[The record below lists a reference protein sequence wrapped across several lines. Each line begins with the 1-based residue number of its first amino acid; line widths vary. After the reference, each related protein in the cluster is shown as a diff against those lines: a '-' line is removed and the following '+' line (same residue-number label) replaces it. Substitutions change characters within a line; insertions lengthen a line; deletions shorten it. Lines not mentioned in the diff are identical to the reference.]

1 MRACAADIVNAVGP
15 GDLLVAGQ
23 VLGEPTAL
31 LDTLFTEHRGL
42 GGVRL
47 FVGMSVSSVLDRA
60 PQDLRLL
67 SFVGMGTNGKLL
79 AQGRLGLVPCHMSD
93 LGWAVTAGPLRPDV
107 ALVLVSPP
115 DSDGLCSLG
124 VASDYIW
131 PAVAAARLVLA
142 EINPNVPRIAGDTAI
157 PFERLDGF
165 VESDRKLPDYPR
177 SVPSATEETIGKRVA
192 DFVSDGSC
200 IQIGV
205 GRLGEAVLN
214 AAPAYRDLGVHTGM
228 VGETILELMRD
239 GVITN
244 ARKPIDTGLTVTG
257 SILGGSAAIAL
268 AAEQPGLVMRS
279 VDHTHSTSVI
289 GQLDKFLSVNSAIE
303 IDLLGQ
309 VNAETADGRY
319 LGGIGGSVDY
329 LRAALRA
336 PGGRSVVALPATAR
350 GEVSRIV
357 PRVARVTV
365 GRSDVDVV
373 VTEYGAAEL
382 RGASQG
388 ERAARLIEIAAPEH
402 RKGLREAA
410 HTLGL

>member
-1 MRACAADIVNAVGP
+1 M
-15 GDLLVAGQ
+15 
-23 VLGEPTAL
+23 
-31 LDTLFTEHRGL
+31 
-42 GGVRL
+42 
-47 FVGMSVSSVLDRA
+47 
-60 PQDLRLL
+60 
-67 SFVGMGTNGKLL
+67 
-79 AQGRLGLVPCHMSD
+79 
-93 LGWAVTAGPLRPDV
+93 
-107 ALVLVSPP
+107 
-115 DSDGLCSLG
+115 
-124 VASDYIW
+124 
-131 PAVAAARLVLA
+131 
-142 EINPNVPRIAGDTAI
+142 
-157 PFERLDGF
+157 
-165 VESDRKLPDYPR
+165 
-177 SVPSATEETIGKRVA
+177 IGKRVA
-192 DFVSDGSC
+192 EFVSDGSC

-279 VDHTHSTSVI
+279 VDHTHSASVI
-289 GQLDKFLSVNSAIE
+289 AGLDKFLSVNSAIE